1 MELGSSQHIITR
13 HIHASPLMDLPSLKS
28 KLLLDVE
35 TENHMLSIL
44 LVQPLGL
51 HLTSYEEISYRKKKA
66 EITSDKRFLKLK
78 AGHIKTK

>member
-1 MELGSSQHIITR
+1 
-13 HIHASPLMDLPSLKS
+13 MDLPSPKS
-28 KLLLDVE
+28 RLLLDIE

-66 EITSDKRFLKLK
+66 EITSDNEVFE
-78 AGHIKTK
+78 IED